1 MQNNPF
7 LEIGTKSNH
16 LVSNQV
22 SDTSRSSGAL
32 PSLGAPDLILGWVLM
47 VFNAVG
53 TSIILF
59 LTIIT
64 DAEVISRKLFDIPG
78 LNDLMVSLQR
88 FFYGDPSLTHD
99 TAFTFGPIEG
109 VFELSELAIVVI
121 VFLQLGYATRSGKMV
136 QSDGLASLLLRR
148 KPAIGHA
155 LAALFNVLGM
165 LFFAA
170 IILGGFDV
178 FSQHYTES
186 LWAGTQGLF
195 AVPTWPAKLVVLVG
209 SAGVGL
215 QLLLFALQH
224 LKAMRL
230 IQTQSS

>member
-1 MQNNPF
+1 M
-7 LEIGTKSNH
+7 
-16 LVSNQV
+16 SNQV
-22 SDTSRSSGAL
+22 SDTSGSSGAL
-32 PSLGAPDLILGWVLM
+32 PSLGAPDRILGWVLM
-47 VFNAVG
+47 AFNAVG

-64 DAEVISRKLFDIPG
+64 NTEVISRKLFDIPG
-78 LNDLMVSLQR
+78 LNDLMVSVQR
-88 FFYGDPSLTHD
+88 FLFSDPGLTD
-99 TAFTFGPIEG
+99 RTAFTFGPIEG

-121 VFLQLGYATRSGKMV
+121 VFLQLGYATRSCNRV
-136 QSDGLASLLLRR
+136 ESDGLSSLLLKR

-155 LAALFNVLGM
+155 LAALFNILGM
-165 LFFAA
+165 LFFTA
-170 IILGGFDV
+170 IIFGGFVV
-178 FSQHYTES
+178 FSQHYTEG

-209 SAGVGL
+209 CAGVAL
-215 QLLLFALQH
+215 QLLSFALQH